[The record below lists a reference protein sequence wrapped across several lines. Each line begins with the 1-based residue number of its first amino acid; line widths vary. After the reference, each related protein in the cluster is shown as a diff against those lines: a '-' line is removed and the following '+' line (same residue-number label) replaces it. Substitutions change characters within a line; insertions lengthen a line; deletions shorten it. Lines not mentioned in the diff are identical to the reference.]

1 MILSV
6 LRRHQRAALNRIRAP
21 IETGRN
27 GSYLNTHI
35 VPTNSVENNHAAYKD
50 EVYSVST
57 IVPLRFNLPR
67 SKAKWPIISQIEG
80 ARPREDLHLNI
91 SIVLLPIRL
100 DDIYD

>member
-35 VPTNSVENNHAAYKD
+35 VPTNSVENNHAHD
-50 EVYSVST
+50 S
-57 IVPLRFNLPR
+57 NLQR
-67 SKAKWPIISQIEG
+67 LKAKWPKISQIED
-80 ARPREDLHLNI
+80 ARPVKI
-91 SIVLLPIRL
+91 FTSILASF
-100 DDIYD
+100 YFQFA